1 MDEINKIR
9 KGYFQQGETI
19 NKLATK
25 FNRSWNTIEKIVKT
39 PRDELST
46 KQKRPKRKRRV
57 KNVQRESG
65 GL

>member
-1 MDEINKIR
+1 MLIIIISWRPRMVRMDEINKIR

-39 PRDELST
+39 PRDENST
-46 KQKRPKRKRRV
+46 
-57 KNVQRESG
+57 G
-65 GL
+65 